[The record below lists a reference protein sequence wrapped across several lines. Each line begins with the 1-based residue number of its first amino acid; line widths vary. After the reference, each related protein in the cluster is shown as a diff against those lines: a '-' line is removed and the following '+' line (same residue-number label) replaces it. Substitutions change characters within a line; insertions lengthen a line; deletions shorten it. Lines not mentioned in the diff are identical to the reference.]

1 VGHFKSDRSRKAR
14 EERPVAGGAAVHD
27 SLSQAGTIAARD
39 RTSRDQAGVAGGAFV
54 ADEPEDDTAHP
65 AEQSVAGTGVARDAI
80 ASRLSAGMPIVIG
93 VAPPPNVVE
102 DAPRV

>member
-1 VGHFKSDRSRKAR
+1 MHCHGPDPPLANTEPALV
-14 EERPVAGGAAVHD
+14 VAE
-27 SLSQAGTIAARD
+27 
-39 RTSRDQAGVAGGAFV
+39 
-54 ADEPEDDTAHP
+54 EPEDDTAHP